1 MKEALEYV
9 DEGPYKCVIFSD
21 DPHFFPAYI
30 FVIFYT
36 RYSPDHYQSLN
47 RSSKENLWMYTQPN
61 LDKYFMLNLTDL
73 RLKQGQCLLI
83 IRPRELPEIVG
94 KDIDV
99 ETITDIQDFRGDPLI
114 KLVQI
119 TGRGR

>member
-1 MKEALEYV
+1 
-9 DEGPYKCVIFSD
+9 
-21 DPHFFPAYI
+21 
-30 FVIFYT
+30 
-36 RYSPDHYQSLN
+36 
-47 RSSKENLWMYTQPN
+47 MYTQPN

-73 RLKQGQCLLI
+73 RLKQSQCLLI
-83 IRPRELPEIVG
+83 NRPRELPEIVG

>member
-1 MKEALEYV
+1 
-9 DEGPYKCVIFSD
+9 
-21 DPHFFPAYI
+21 
-30 FVIFYT
+30 
-36 RYSPDHYQSLN
+36 
-47 RSSKENLWMYTQPN
+47 MYTQPN

-73 RLKQGQCLLI
+73 RLKQGQYLLI